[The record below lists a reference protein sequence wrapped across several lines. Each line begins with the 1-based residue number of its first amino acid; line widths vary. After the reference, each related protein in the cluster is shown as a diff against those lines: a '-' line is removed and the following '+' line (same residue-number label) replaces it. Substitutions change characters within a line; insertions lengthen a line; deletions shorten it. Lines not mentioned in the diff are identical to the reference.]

1 MSATQ
6 TAPTAP
12 TARITHVVTS
22 RKTGVTAAATI
33 TTADIRVGTF
43 ALVVTT
49 TVGVRA
55 PRTGR
60 FLCGMSGVQYTGGER
75 TVTLPGGHLDT
86 VNLEGEALAEVTNAA
101 AYMWAELK
109 AAALA
114 GRKAALVAKVAE
126 LEAEGDIDSASK
138 LAGWLHA
145 A

>member
-1 MSATQ
+1 MPATQ
-6 TAPTAP
+6 TAPA
-12 TARITHVVTS
+12 ARIFHTITS
-22 RKTGVTAAATI
+22 HKTGVSAAATI

-43 ALVVTT
+43 SLVVTT
-49 TVGVRA
+49 TVGARA

-60 FLCGMSGVQYTGGER
+60 FLCGTSGVRYLGGER

-86 VNLEGEALAEVTNAA
+86 VNLEGEALAEVTSAA

-114 GRKAALVAKVAE
+114 GRKAAIAGKQAE
-126 LEAEGDIDSASK
+126 LESEGDIDGAGK